1 MSQREAPQAGVAD
14 RHHAPPDSV
23 CLDLLDR
30 FCMRRD
36 NHEITPSPG
45 EQRLLAFLAVR
56 GNTRRALVA
65 GTLWPEVTEVQA
77 LASLRTALWRLHRA
91 CPTVVATNH
100 DALMLDR
107 TITVDLTCLVEVMD
121 DVFHGCDNHV
131 ELLLELHG
139 ELLPGWYDDWVL
151 YERTRLRQLWLHA
164 VELAG
169 TRRLSAG
176 DHLTALRAGLEAVR
190 ADPWRESAHRLVA
203 QVHQAEG
210 NHMDAIHQI
219 EACRALL
226 ADSGIAPST
235 QLGELANTLRV
246 PRGGTPARRTTT

>member
-1 MSQREAPQAGVAD
+1 MSQREAARTNVAD
-14 RHHAPPDSV
+14 RHNAPPDSV
-23 CLDLLDR
+23 CLSLLDG
-30 FCMRRD
+30 FCLRHH

-65 GTLWPEVTEVQA
+65 GTLWPEVTDVQA

-91 CPTVVATNH
+91 YPTVVATTH
-100 DALMLDR
+100 DVLMLDSAV
-107 TITVDLTCLVEVMD
+107 TVDLTCLFEVMD
-121 DVFHGCDNHV
+121 DVFHGSDNQI
-131 ELLLELHG
+131 ELLLNLHG

-210 NHMDAIHQI
+210 NHMDAIQQI
-219 EACRALL
+219 DACRALL
-226 ADSGIAPST
+226 ADSGITASA
-235 QLGELANTLRV
+235 QLRQLADTLRA
-246 PRGGTPARRTTT
+246 PRDGATARPVTT